1 MVKLYSKSIDVTSKI
16 LNLCVKLR
24 LWKVARII
32 LDLRKKY
39 IVIKLRKKLS
49 YEKTNTTG
57 ND

>member
-1 MVKLYSKSIDVTSKI
+1 MVKLYSKSIDLTSSL
-16 LNLCVKLR
+16 LNICVRLR
-24 LWKVARII
+24 LWKATRII
-32 LDLRKKY
+32 LDLRKKH

>member
-16 LNLCVKLR
+16 LNTCVKLR
-24 LWKVARII
+24 LWKTARII

>member
-24 LWKVARII
+24 LWKAARII

>member
-16 LNLCVKLR
+16 LNLCVKLQ
-24 LWKVARII
+24 LWKAARII
-32 LDLRKKY
+32 LDLRKKH

-49 YEKTNTTG
+49 YEKTNTTR